1 MKQNAVLLALALLP
15 VVAQAKCVEL
25 KYAFEGRILSEAGR
39 PAAGALVG
47 VSWLEFGQAAGP
59 AVAVANGEG
68 LYRLSVRFRPGNDI
82 TLHGAACTER
92 LDRINITAYAGDLRS
107 YPTKVQVTG
116 GNRKLPDIRI
126 GEPAASPR
134 LRPG

>member
-15 VVAQAKCVEL
+15 AVAHAKCVEL
-25 KYAFEGRILSEAGR
+25 TYIFEGRVLSESGK
-39 PAAGALVG
+39 PAAGALFG

-59 AVAVANGEG
+59 AIAVADGEG

-82 TLHGAACTER
+82 TLLGPACTQR
-92 LDRINITAYAGDLRS
+92 LDSVNITAYAGDLRS
-107 YPTKVQVTG
+107 YPTQVQITG
-116 GNRKLPDIRI
+116 NNRKLPEIRI
-126 GEPAASPR
+126 SEPAASPW